1 MTVEPGTRLWT
12 PRELDDRYGM
22 SPGTVR
28 QWIYRGHVRSVKVGR
43 RHHVPD
49 AERQRLDAAVT
60 EPASA

>member
-1 MTVEPGTRLWT
+1 
-12 PRELDDRYGM
+12 M

-60 EPASA
+60 EPANA

>member
-1 MTVEPGTRLWT
+1 MDSTRLWT
-12 PRELDDRYGM
+12 PKELDRRYGK

-28 QWIYRGHVRSVKVGR
+28 QWIYRGHVRSVKVGS

-49 AERQRLDAAVT
+49 AERRRLDAQIT